1 MKKLSALL
9 LLLILQSLAYGF
21 NVKAAESNSQHFFDN
36 QLVIELSTDFKSL
49 SSAALNK
56 RYGQQST
63 PPAYAFSNKDQSV
76 SFTFTQY
83 PTPANK
89 KSMNKIHK
97 TLSTMLRQSNDK
109 AQWKK
114 DKVYSRLGTK
124 IAVFEYEVKAVG
136 KYQFNL
142 TYALPVAGKL
152 TLISFT
158 TTNKKYKN
166 KWLSLARE
174 SLDSMQLTNL

>member
-1 MKKLSALL
+1 MKKLSVLILL
-9 LLLILQSLAYGF
+9 LCLQSFLSSFVVQAT
-21 NVKAAESNSQHFFDN
+21 EPDSQHFFDD
-36 QLVIELSTDFKSL
+36 QLVIELSTDFKAL

-97 TLSTMLRQSNDK
+97 SLSTMLRKANDN

-142 TYALPVAGKL
+142 TYALPVGGKL

-158 TTNKKYKN
+158 ATNKKYKN
-166 KWLSLARE
+166 KWLALARE
-174 SLDSMQLTNL
+174 SLESMQLTNL